1 MLFRSCISR
10 LEFGTKYCHESPTL
24 DEDRLH
30 KAIVAALNEYGAIR
44 EEVLVG
50 TLELAAMAQC
60 HGGEGGV
67 SLLELKQR
75 LEALTT
81 EQAVLLDKVLEN
93 MSDTELNEQL
103 LVLSNEK
110 QSILEQIA
118 QLQQDEEQQA
128 LQASRMEELRAWLAQ
143 QPAEFTEYEDAVTR
157 MMIEQI
163 TVVDAETI
171 RVKIRDIDVV
181 IERKLC

>member
-1 MLFRSCISR
+1 M
-10 LEFGTKYCHESPTL
+10 
-24 DEDRLH
+24 
-30 KAIVAALNEYGAIR
+30 
-44 EEVLVG
+44 
-50 TLELAAMAQC
+50 
-60 HGGEGGV
+60 
-67 SLLELKQR
+67 
-75 LEALTT
+75 
-81 EQAVLLDKVLEN
+81 LLDKVLEN